1 MYFDNMFNAVGAT
14 FAVLDLVGVFL
25 NALVGGL
32 VARRM
37 KFDAVGFMLLA
48 IISGMAGGMI
58 RDGLIGDTPASALQ
72 NPWYIG
78 TALVGAAVA
87 FVLPLAGVAW
97 ELIRFHLD
105 MVIVGVWASTGTVA
119 AMKADVTWFGCV
131 LMGVLTATG
140 GMVIR
145 EMMIGQVPKI
155 LMDRQLYVVPAMV
168 SSISVQL
175 FYARGLEE
183 VGLLVSAAIG
193 FALGAV
199 AYWAGWYVPTARVAA
214 PVDRFFAGVQ
224 RHLAAATPEPVK
236 SWGQRHEQK
245 WDSDPVSPRKAAP
258 TRGDVRDE
266 LEELAGGE
274 EVASQEEFLQALYRA
289 YVDSA
294 GRGLK

>member
-1 MYFDNMFNAVGAT
+1 MYFDNMFNAVGVT
-14 FAVLDLVGVFL
+14 FAMLDLVGVFL

-78 TALVGAAVA
+78 TALVGAVVA

-175 FYARGLEE
+175 FYARARGSRIAGVGRDRVCAGCGGLLGGVVRAHRACCGAGGQVFQRAAAPPGGRDAGAGEFLGQAPRAE
-183 VGLLVSAAIG
+183 VGFG
-193 FALGAV
+193 PG
-199 AYWAGWYVPTARVAA
+199 VPAQGSTYAWRRAR
-214 PVDRFFAGVQ
+214 
-224 RHLAAATPEPVK
+224 
-236 SWGQRHEQK
+236 
-245 WDSDPVSPRKAAP
+245 
-258 TRGDVRDE
+258 
-266 LEELAGGE
+266 
-274 EVASQEEFLQALYRA
+274 
-289 YVDSA
+289 
-294 GRGLK
+294 